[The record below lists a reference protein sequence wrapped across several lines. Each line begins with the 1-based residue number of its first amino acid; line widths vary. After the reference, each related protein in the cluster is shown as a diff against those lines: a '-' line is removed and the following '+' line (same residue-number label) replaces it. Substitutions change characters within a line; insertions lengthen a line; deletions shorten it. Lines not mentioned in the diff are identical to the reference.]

1 MKLTELAAL
10 IDRHGAMVTDWPMA
24 EWEAAR
30 ALLATSDEAKA
41 MLGRARSI
49 EVALGRPLAGAD
61 AVTQERIDRVA
72 TAALARAQGMAQQA
86 PVSPTRLSWLPQ
98 VSLAA
103 DGWARNG
110 LAMALGAALG
120 ILVGYAAPERASG
133 VLSQSRTGIAF
144 VLESLYADRPF
155 GS

>member
-1 MKLTELAAL
+1 MKLVELAAL
-10 IDRHGAMVTDWPMA
+10 IDRHGAMITDWPMA

-30 ALLATSDEAKA
+30 ALLATSEDARR
-41 MLGRARSI
+41 MLTRARSI
-49 EVALGRPLAGAD
+49 EVALGRPLTGEQ
-61 AVTQERIDRVA
+61 AVTPERIEQVM
-72 TAALARAQGMAQQA
+72 TAALARAHTMPQA
-86 PVSPTRLSWLPQ
+86 PVSATGLSWLPQ

-103 DGWARNG
+103 DGWVRYG
-110 LAMALGAALG
+110 LSMALGAMLG
-120 ILVGYAAPERASG
+120 ILVGYTAPERAGG